1 MTGSAEHRVA
11 KLEQHH
17 GLGGKTF
24 VIAKD
29 QTEPHDQAVML
40 AGIEPRDEDI
50 VIITNYFFGDDGL
63 DAPGRRLLT
72 VW

>member
-1 MTGSAEHRVA
+1 MTSSVGHRVA

-17 GLGGKTF
+17 GLGGRTY

-29 QTEPHDQAVML
+29 QTEPYDQAVAL
-40 AGIEPRDEDI
+40 AGITPRAEDL
-50 VIITNYFFGDDGL
+50 VVVTNFFFDGL
-63 DAPGRRLLT
+63 GVDGPDRRVLA

>member
-1 MTGSAEHRVA
+1 MTSSVEHRVA

-17 GLGGKTF
+17 GLGGRTY

-40 AGIEPRDEDI
+40 AGIEPTDADT
-50 VIITNYFFGDDGL
+50 VIITNYYFGGHGVDQSD
-63 DAPGRRLLT
+63 RRLLA

>member
-1 MTGSAEHRVA
+1 MTSSVEHRVA

-17 GLGGKTF
+17 GLGGRTY

-40 AGIEPRDEDI
+40 AGIEPTDADT
-50 VIITNYFFGDDGL
+50 VIITNFYFGDDGL
-63 DAPGRRLLT
+63 DGPGRRLLT